1 MYAADNTSDIV
12 ASSRPAKDAA
22 VELSGCDLSDSRGGA
37 SVDRLAAAEDGPSSD
52 QTRCDGG
59 GPGRDLVPCTP
70 TSWSRGALQPINHPR
85 SVFPRSSSSSPD
97 RVTAGGHD
105 CNACLFCA
113 CQRVVYGPAASSN
126 NGQASPVSTTPL
138 RSSLPTVY
146 RCRRPFPSRPAPPTH
161 HLVASLITL
170 QQQLD
175 SVARKATT
183 NQPATY
189 LTSSN
194 GCLNKQRQS

>member
-1 MYAADNTSDIV
+1 VTSLR
-12 ASSRPAKDAA
+12 RPGRQKTP
-22 VELSGCDLSDSRGGA
+22 
-37 SVDRLAAAEDGPSSD
+37 PSSYLD
-52 QTRCDGG
+52 ATCRIAGAVHQSTASPRRKMDHQAIKHDAMRG

-126 NGQASPVSTTPL
+126 NGHASPVSTTPL

-146 RCRRPFPSRPAPPTH
+146 HCRRPFPSRPAPPTH

-189 LTSSN
+189 LTYSN